1 MSKARL
7 YLVAYDIAC
16 PKRWRRI
23 VKEVKSFCQRSQL
36 SVFVCRASARR
47 IDRLE
52 STLRQIM
59 DHDEDRL
66 MILDMGP
73 AAAAAEKVRV
83 LNPISDIVD
92 LEAAIL

>member
-47 IDRLE
+47 IERFE
-52 STLRQIM
+52 NTLRNIM

-73 AAAAAEKVRV
+73 AAAAADKVRV
-83 LNPISDIVD
+83 LNPLSDIVD